1 VLDVAAVPEVLP
13 ERDDT
18 DVVKENNMQELQFV
32 DDSVETVT
40 VICGEFEE
48 VIDAVDTG
56 ATQEDDNGNNE
67 VVNEYDEEGGLVLH
81 LSSGEES
88 NDVSTVKKEG
98 MNSDR
103 LLKTGTGN
111 LEVGCLVEL
120 EKLSRTTYTLKTFK
134 KSEGA
139 DELASSTPGL
149 RQRYKCTGCI
159 RVFSTL
165 SSLDKHWDTC
175 QQEVNMKDEQEP
187 GYVNVPT
194 ELEETVKSD
203 TEVKLEECLE
213 SEKSPQ
219 KRKRARWGE
228 RRKYPCPTCR
238 KVFKIPAMLRNHERV
253 HTGERPFLC
262 SLCSRSFTQ
271 MYALRNHEQQHRGE
285 SPYPCEQ
292 CGKGFYRPSDLE
304 KHMRSHTGER
314 PFMCSVCSKAF
325 HQLSGLV
332 VHERIH
338 SGERP
343 YTCSFC
349 SMTFNQWANKQ
360 RHEKTHAGGAKPY
373 SCDVCHRKFS
383 KRTEMELH
391 HAGHGG
397 GRPYGCQYCSRSFR
411 KPSEMRDHLRRIH
424 TNERPYHCQLCS
436 KAFFV
441 AYELK
446 QHLMVHT
453 GERPYT
459 CSFCPRTFTQRGNL
473 KRHLERHHQDETVDQ
488 DKASLIVEE
497 VDMDDMQL
505 AAMEV
510 AEYREHPVSE

>member
-1 VLDVAAVPEVLP
+1 MAAVPGVLP
-13 ERDDT
+13 EGDDKG
-18 DVVKENNMQELQFV
+18 VIEKNYLQELQFV
-32 DDSVETVT
+32 DDSMETVT

-56 ATQEDDNGNNE
+56 GTQEDDSGNNE
-67 VVNEYDEEGGLVLH
+67 EMNEYDEEEGLVLH
-81 LSSGEES
+81 ISSSEES

-98 MNSDR
+98 TNSDG
-103 LLKTGTGN
+103 LLETGTD

-120 EKLSRTTYTLKTFK
+120 EKLSGTTYTLKPFK
-134 KSEGA
+134 KGEGA
-139 DELASSTPGL
+139 DELTSATSGL
-149 RQRYKCTGCI
+149 RRRYKCTGCI

-175 QQEVNMKDEQEP
+175 QQEVNTKSEQEP
-187 GYVNVPT
+187 GDVDATKEV
-194 ELEETVKSD
+194 EEPVKND
-203 TEVKLEECLE
+203 PEVKLEECSE
-213 SEKSPQ
+213 SEKSSQ
-219 KRKRARWGE
+219 KQKRARWGE
-228 RRKYPCPTCR
+228 GRKYPCPTCG

-285 SPYPCEQ
+285 SPYRCEQ
-292 CGKGFYRPSDLE
+292 CSKGFFRPSDLE
-304 KHMRSHTGER
+304 KHTRSHTGER

-338 SGERP
+338 TGERP

-383 KRTEMELH
+383 ERTEMELH
-391 HAGHGG
+391 RAGHGG
-397 GRPYGCQYCSRSFR
+397 GRPRGCQYCSKSFR
-411 KPSEMRDHLRRIH
+411 KPSELRDHLRRIH
-424 TNERPYHCQLCS
+424 TNERPYHCELCS

-441 AYELK
+441 AHELK

-453 GERPYT
+453 GERPFT
-459 CSFCPRTFTQRGNL
+459 CSFCPQTFTQKGNL
-473 KRHLERHHQDETVDQ
+473 KRHLERHHRDEAVDQ
-488 DKASLIVEE
+488 DEANLIVEE
-497 VDMDDMQL
+497 VDIDDMQL
-505 AAMEV
+505 AVMEV
-510 AEYREHPVSE
+510 AE